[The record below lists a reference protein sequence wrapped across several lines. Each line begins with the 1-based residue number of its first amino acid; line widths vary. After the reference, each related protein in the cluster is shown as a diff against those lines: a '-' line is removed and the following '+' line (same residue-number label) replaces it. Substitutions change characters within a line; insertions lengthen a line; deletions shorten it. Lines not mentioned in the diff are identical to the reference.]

1 MFQRDHW
8 IFIIQFLQ
16 AHNDDKEIVPN
27 CNTNLQVK
35 ETHNDEYDVT
45 GSDGFELLDVKQ
57 KIWTRCDGF
66 GQTKINKTKINIYI
80 VLE

>member
-8 IFIIQFLQ
+8 IFTIQFLQ
-16 AHNDDKEIVPN
+16 AHNDDKENVPN
-27 CNTNLQVK
+27 CNLQVK

-57 KIWTRCDGF
+57 KI
-66 GQTKINKTKINIYI
+66 
-80 VLE
+80 